1 MVQVSAQDRAAY
13 GRHGYMERAMAIYA
27 ALGKVVPGAE
37 VIASGPTRALVATAG
52 GLQEATYRVSRD
64 GAVSGLALGP
74 TAVRA
79 YGAGERPARAAAD
92 LRWAAAALLAG
103 EALPAGALAE
113 VAAAVRPGEAYWMG
127 DVLDGMDAVLEAAD
141 PPAHV
146 VRGAEIRA
154 ALWGQVREIEAAVP
168 ATRWARAARVA
179 EQADAVAASWRALGA
194 SLGTIL
200 DSVEALPFP
209 EGETAVLRDGVVVE
223 ARALRAGCEQAAQL
237 GAPEAPWDR
246 VAQAHDRV
254 AGRARTLAVVAAWIA
269 AAHNGGTDGNGRA

>member
-13 GRHGYMERAMAIYA
+13 GRHGYAARATALAA
-27 ALGKVVPGAE
+27 ALGGVAPGAR
-37 VIASGPTRALVATAG
+37 VLAAGPTRALVATAG
-52 GLQEATYRVSRD
+52 GLQEATYRVGRD

-127 DVLDGMDAVLEAAD
+127 DVLDGLDAVLEAAE

-146 VRGAEIRA
+146 VRAAEIRA
-154 ALWGQVREIEAAVP
+154 ALWGRVREIEAAVP
-168 ATRWARAARVA
+168 ATRWARAGRVA

-194 SLGTIL
+194 SLGTMV
-200 DSVEALPFP
+200 DSVAALAFP
-209 EGETAVLRDGVVVE
+209 QDDATAVLRDGLVVE
-223 ARALRAGCEQAAQL
+223 ARALRAGCEQAAHL
-237 GAPEAPWDR
+237 GAPTAPWDR

-269 AAHNGGTDGNGRA
+269 AAHNGGTNDERA